1 MEKTKLCLVGMFVL
15 LLWGCSTIGTGA
27 LSLLA
32 GSASKGIEADAE
44 LTVGKKEETTD
55 VDTQIGDRMGDET
68 FEAQTINIANQHV
81 PTLYVVLMVL
91 LAGWAIPSPGAM
103 FIGVATGI
111 RDFFSIL
118 IRGKRGG

>member
-68 FEAQTINIANQHV
+68 F
-81 PTLYVVLMVL
+81 
-91 LAGWAIPSPGAM
+91 
-103 FIGVATGI
+103 
-111 RDFFSIL
+111 
-118 IRGKRGG
+118 